1 MEMLTYEKAYWEEHP
16 DGVLCGIDEVGR
28 GPLAGPVVA
37 CAVII
42 PKMARTN
49 NLKNEN
55 IGTRH
60 FFSVVGKDAFVGLT
74 DSKKLSAARREEF
87 CRRLEAMPEI
97 QIGMGWV
104 SAEEIDE
111 INILQA
117 TYRAMRLAVEA
128 LPRMPDHAL
137 VDGKPVKGL
146 PCAST
151 AIVKGDSKSL
161 LIAAASVIAK
171 VHRDRFMDELDIRYP
186 GYGFA
191 RHKGYGT
198 TEHCT
203 ALSRLGPCPEHRRSF
218 TPVKELL

>member
-1 MEMLTYEKAYWEEHP
+1 MLIYERAYWDEHP
-16 DGVLCGIDEVGR
+16 DGVLAGIDEVGR

-37 CAVII
+37 CAVVI
-42 PKMARTN
+42 PQGST
-49 NLKNEN
+49 
-55 IGTRH
+55 
-60 FFSVVGKDAFVGLT
+60 AFQGCALNTVDTGLEACATFAGLT

-97 QIGMGWV
+97 QIGLGWV
-104 SAEEIDE
+104 SAAEIDE

-117 TYRAMRLAVEA
+117 TYRAMRLAVMA
-128 LPRMPDHAL
+128 LPQMPDHAL
-137 VDGKPVKGL
+137 VDGNPVKGL
-146 PCAST
+146 PCTST

-171 VHRDRFMDELDIRYP
+171 VHRDRFMDELDARHP

-191 RHKGYGT
+191 KHKGYGT
-198 TEHCT
+198 AAHCA

-218 TPVKELL
+218 TWHKSPDLCS